1 MGHDLS
7 REKEGGWGKDER
19 ANGRPCF
26 EMSRGGGRSA
36 VEGEI
41 GVIVGL

>member
-19 ANGRPCF
+19 ANQRPCF
-26 EMSRGGGRSA
+26 EMSRGGGDEVRWR
-36 VEGEI
+36 ERWGI
-41 GVIVGL
+41 